1 MPLSLPSLPFAKN
14 ALEPYISEE
23 TLTYHHG
30 KHHASYVNN
39 YNDLIKGTEY
49 EEMPLLEV
57 IRTVSGPV
65 FNNGAQAFNHDFYW
79 KCLTP
84 EKTTPSADLLQAIN
98 DTFGSLDTFQEMFSD
113 SAVSLFGS
121 GWVWLIIDTDGKLA
135 IENGSNADTPIRT
148 EGKHPLLTC
157 DVWEHAYYI
166 DCRNARPEYVENF
179 WNLVN
184 WHFVSENYK
193 QKCHV
198 SKAC

>member
-1 MPLSLPSLPFAKN
+1 MPLRLPSLPYSKD
-14 ALEPYISEE
+14 ALEPYISKE
-23 TLTYHHG
+23 TLEYHHG
-30 KHHASYVNN
+30 KHHAAYVNK
-39 YNDLIKGTEY
+39 YNELIKGTQY
-49 EEMPLLEV
+49 EGSSLLEV
-57 IRTVSGPV
+57 IRTAKGAL

-84 EKTTPSADLLQAIN
+84 EKTEPSKELLVAIN
-98 DTFGSLDTFQEMFSD
+98 EGFGSIDAFKEAFSN

-121 GWVWLIIDTDGKLA
+121 GWTWLIIDTSGKLS
-135 IENGSNADTPIRT
+135 IENTSNAQTPISS

-166 DCRNARPEYVENF
+166 DCRNARPKYVENF

-193 QKCHV
+193 QKCNV
-198 SKAC
+198 SKVC